1 MEMSKPE
8 ILVVQQ
14 ATEEKREFDL
24 RQLTDSQLALVGGG
38 IGDTIL

>member
-1 MEMSKPE
+1 MEMSKSE

-14 ATEEKREFDL
+14 VTEEKRELDL